1 MLFDGSL
8 RPDSSVICARQ
19 PKDFKALHSRAT
31 TENVLNGVVQNVAK
45 REHAGDVRRRH
56 HY

>member
-1 MLFDGSL
+1 MFLDCSL

-19 PKDFKALHSRAT
+19 PKDFKALHARAT
-31 TENVLNGVVQNVAK
+31 TENVLNGVIQNVAE
-45 REHAGDVRRRH
+45 REHARDVRRRH